1 MVSCIILHVW
11 LAYIRKIFILLA
23 SQNHLLTNFRAHF
36 SELQYG
42 NFEYCSFYGDKTQTR
57 DSYSR
62 NYRPHP
68 AYAGPATSQAC
79 QAINAQTCSSLWNLF
94 YDEKAICVNSWRSD
108 GLSDINGVG
117 WSMSVPYK
125 SEERSVA
132 TEWAGLQEVY
142 SSIDFLRGI
151 IDKYTSVMSRALQ
164 PQHDHCSLL
173 LQLLQSVELS
183 DGKIAYNLF

>member
-1 MVSCIILHVW
+1 
-11 LAYIRKIFILLA
+11 
-23 SQNHLLTNFRAHF
+23 
-36 SELQYG
+36 
-42 NFEYCSFYGDKTQTR
+42 
-57 DSYSR
+57 
-62 NYRPHP
+62 
-68 AYAGPATSQAC
+68 
-79 QAINAQTCSSLWNLF
+79 
-94 YDEKAICVNSWRSD
+94 
-108 GLSDINGVG
+108 
-117 WSMSVPYK
+117 MSVPYK

-183 DGKIAYNLF
+183 DGKIAYNLFESIRQAESKL